1 MPTCQISLGRG
12 KRLGRVSFNC
22 RRSDARWIIFSA
34 AHACRACYG
43 ARVFQKRRT
52 RTLGGY
58 VITLVYQR
66 PCTILAFR
74 YRAGGGGI
82 TESRRLMFPSCHRSL
97 IPREHGVCLG
107 LHPVITRNRNRSDVR
122 DRRREH
128 DTRVLNEIPWYP
140 TIYIARCI
148 DIALSEARPRGWRWN
163 EWVWIVT
170 CNYDFVSFYCVL
182 AATGL
187 IYYWIFFK
195 NNEN

>member
-1 MPTCQISLGRG
+1 MARNAYKLPHRFIARWHSSFPQRECQFSRRWKFVVMPTCQISLGRG

-74 YRAGGGGI
+74 YRGWWWYYGI
-82 TESRRLMFPSCHRSL
+82 PKINVPLVSSFINTPRARGMFRITPRDNTE
-97 IPREHGVCLG
+97 
-107 LHPVITRNRNRSDVR
+107 
-122 DRRREH
+122 
-128 DTRVLNEIPWYP
+128 
-140 TIYIARCI
+140 
-148 DIALSEARPRGWRWN
+148 
-163 EWVWIVT
+163 
-170 CNYDFVSFYCVL
+170 
-182 AATGL
+182 
-187 IYYWIFFK
+187 
-195 NNEN
+195 